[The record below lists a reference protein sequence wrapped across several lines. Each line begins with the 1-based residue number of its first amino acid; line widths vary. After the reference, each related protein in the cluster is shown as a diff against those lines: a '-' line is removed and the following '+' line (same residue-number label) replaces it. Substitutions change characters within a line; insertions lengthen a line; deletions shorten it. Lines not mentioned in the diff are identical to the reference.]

1 MSKIHVD
8 FIRGKVVESSHQV
21 KVLITNTKGKTLLS
35 TNNDNDSFYPRSSI
49 KIFQAIPFAMSNAIK
64 NYRLSSKHIALACA
78 SHKGEKFHIRELE
91 KWISKINLK
100 TNNLQCGIHGPLDKK
115 ASEKIIYSR
124 KKFNELHNN
133 CAGKH
138 LGMLSSC
145 LVNNYRI
152 TDYLDYDHILQ
163 KNIRKIFNQFTET
176 KLLKKNFS
184 LDGCSAPQYSFKIK
198 YISKALNN
206 LIKSYNNK
214 YEFTEQVRTLINSVL
229 ENPEYIGGT
238 SSFDTKVMKAT
249 KGKIFCKNG
258 AEGVFLFA
266 DIQKEISGVI
276 KIKDGNE
283 RAIPITLIN
292 IFKKLKIMNKKEL
305 KRLEKKEKFELQ
317 NHAGK
322 KIGQISITMK

>member
-35 TNNDNDSFYPRSSI
+35 TNNDNDFFYPRSSI

-145 LVNNYRI
+145 LVNNHRI
-152 TDYLDYDHILQ
+152 TDYLNYDHILQ
-163 KNIRKIFNQFTET
+163 RNIRKIFNQFTET

-206 LIKSYNNK
+206 LIKSYNNN
-214 YEFTEQVRTLINSVL
+214 YEYTEQVRTLINSVL

-238 SSFDTKVMKAT
+238 SSFDTKVMKAS

-258 AEGVFLFA
+258 AEGVFLFV

-305 KRLEKKEKFELQ
+305 KKLEKKEIFELQ

>member
-8 FIRGKVVESSHQV
+8 FIRGKKVESTHQV
-21 KVLITNTKGKTLLS
+21 KSLVTNIDGKILLS
-35 TNNDNDSFYPRSSI
+35 TNNDNEFFFPRSSI

-64 NYRLSSKHIALACA
+64 NYRLSKKHIALACA

-100 TNNLQCGIHGPLDKK
+100 TTSLQCGIHGPLDKK

-138 LGMLSSC
+138 LAMLTSC
-145 LVNNYRI
+145 LVNNHSI
-152 TDYLDYDHILQ
+152 TNYLNYNHAHQ
-163 KNIRKIFNQFTET
+163 RNIRKIFNKFTET
-176 KLLKKNFS
+176 KLSKKNFS

-198 YISKALNN
+198 NISKALNN
-206 LIKSYNNK
+206 LIKSYKNN
-214 YEFTEQVRTLINSVL
+214 YHYTEQVRTLVDSIL
-229 ENPEYIGGT
+229 ENPEFIGGT
-238 SSFDTKVMKAT
+238 ESFDTKVIKAS
-249 KGKIFCKNG
+249 KGKIFCKSG
-258 AEGVFLFA
+258 AEGVFLFI

-276 KIKDGNE
+276 KITDGNE
-283 RAIPITLIN
+283 RAIPISIIN
-292 IFKKLKIMNKKEL
+292 IFKKLKIMNTEEL
-305 KRLEKKEKFELQ
+305 RNLEKKEKFELE

-322 KIGQISITMK
+322 KIGYISLTMK

>member
-35 TNNDNDSFYPRSSI
+35 TNNDNDFFYPRSSI

-145 LVNNYRI
+145 LVNNHRI
-152 TDYLDYDHILQ
+152 TDYLNYDHILQ
-163 KNIRKIFNQFTET
+163 RNIRKIFNQFTET

-206 LIKSYNNK
+206 LIKSYKNN
-214 YEFTEQVRTLINSVL
+214 YEYTEQVRTLINSVL

-238 SSFDTKVMKAT
+238 SSFDTKVMKAS

-258 AEGVFLFA
+258 AEGVFLFI

-305 KRLEKKEKFELQ
+305 KKLEKKEIFELQ